1 MTPPNS
7 NPPDPK
13 SRGGRGLPVGNGAS
27 DPQQQA
33 DRLRVFQ
40 EELTEAER
48 AGAFELSSEQRDR
61 VHAYIAGRMTE
72 LAAAH
77 DVDTTAGQ
85 SQVSLGM
92 KLASAL
98 GGLALCAAVVLF
110 FQRFLGYWPTPVQ
123 VIVLAALPI
132 ALTLL
137 AEWTAHRERT
147 LYYTSLISLV
157 AFAAFVTNIAV
168 LGATFNMAP
177 TPNALL
183 AWGAFGVALAYHFGL
198 RLVLAAAISSL
209 LAWVVA
215 GIDYWRGWWWLD
227 FDQKPEDL
235 MLAGVACFFLPMA
248 IRHSRR
254 YEFPAVFR
262 MMGMLAAFLPM
273 LFLAGTGESRYLD
286 WTREDVQFFYQV
298 LGMAA
303 TVGVIW
309 LGVLRGWSG
318 AVNTGTAFFL
328 LFLLFRLVDWLWDWM
343 PSYVF
348 FLLIGGVAIALV
360 AVFKRLR
367 SRMRE
372 RESSPPLEGSEAAG

>member
-1 MTPPNS
+1 MT
-7 NPPDPK
+7 
-13 SRGGRGLPVGNGAS
+13 GRREATG
-27 DPQQQA
+27 PQQQA

-40 EELTEAER
+40 EELSEAER
-48 AGAFELSSEQRDR
+48 AGAIKLTDEQRAGVR
-61 VHAYIAGRMTE
+61 GYIDGR
-72 LAAAH
+72 LAQLASAH
-77 DVDTTAGQ
+77 DVDTSAGQ

-110 FQRFLGYWPTPVQ
+110 FQRFLGYWPTAVQ
-123 VIVLAALPI
+123 VIVLAALPLG
-132 ALTLL
+132 LTLL

-168 LGATFNMAP
+168 LGAIFNMAP

-183 AWGAFGVALAYHFGL
+183 VWGAFGVALAYHFGL
-198 RLVLAAAISSL
+198 RLVLAAAIGFL
-209 LAWVVA
+209 LAWAIA

-227 FDQKPEDL
+227 FDRKPEDL
-235 MLAGVACFFLPMA
+235 MLAGVLCFFLPMA
-248 IRHSRR
+248 IRHARR
-254 YEFPAVFR
+254 YEFPAVYR
-262 MMGMLAAFLPM
+262 LMGMLAMFLPM
-273 LFLAGTGESRYLD
+273 LYLAGSGESQYLD
-286 WTREDVQFFYQV
+286 WTDDNVEFFYQ
-298 LGMAA
+298 LFGMAA
-303 TVGVIW
+303 AVGVIW
-309 LGVLRGWSG
+309 LGVVHGWSG

-328 LFLLFRLVDWLWDWM
+328 LFLLLRLVDWLWDWM

-367 SRMRE
+367 AQMRE
-372 RESSPPLEGSEAAG
+372 QQPGPPLEGREATG